1 MDGQTQLVA
10 REDSEEIEAEKRTDR
25 RTALLAAGAALV
37 VAACSNEQS
46 ASDLAPLAD
55 GIEPDGGR
63 EVRRG
68 SDVASPPALGFID
81 EETANVEGAVPP
93 PPTTVA
99 TATAPSSSSTAA
111 PTSSTTPSSTVPPTS
126 TARRV
131 DSPPGQAA
139 IIDASL
145 VRPVREDTAPLA
157 SNDSGVAGPVLTGPL
172 TVDPFDAAVIRGE
185 TVSPT
190 APTTTEAPTPTTE
203 APTTTTEAPTTTTEA
218 PTTTTEAPTTTT
230 TAAPSTTTA
239 APATA
244 APSTTAA
251 PTTTTAAPTTT
262 TAAPVATA
270 PTIADPTTT
279 TTTTVAAETSTSTST
294 TSAVA
299 TTIATTT
306 IAPSTTTA
314 APTTTT
320 TTAAPTTTTTAAPS
334 TTTAAPT
341 TTTTAAPTTTTT
353 EVPNSAPSLA
363 SARLLANRLTFAATP
378 EIDQQ
383 ILDLGLVGFIDS
395 QLALN
400 TADPEVEGQ
409 IANYLSLNPSLGAL
423 ASLNE
428 NNRRLMDHEIVH
440 MSVFRAVNSRHQLYE
455 VLQRLWMDHFNTS
468 FEDDWSWSAH
478 YLEQV
483 IRPNGMGSFHEL
495 LAAVAHS
502 PAMLYYLDNAISNA
516 SSVNENYGRELLEL
530 HTLGIDDS
538 GRQIYTE
545 DDVVGVS
552 HVMTGWSIDFD
563 NRTFLFRSGDH
574 SDRAVSILGG
584 QWTNAG
590 LSGKAAG
597 DSLLYFLS
605 HHPQTA
611 RHVCTK
617 LIRRFVTDNA
627 PESLISSAAAVYLA
641 NDTNVVPVLRHILGS
656 GEFAN
661 STGLKIRRPFEQI
674 VATIRALGV
683 ELPTQ
688 PEGHAAERIYE
699 YLRDAQHAPW
709 RQATPDGYADVA
721 EPWLSTE
728 TMLRRWEGVARV
740 ARNDWTVDDSL
751 RYDPVDLRGATTT
764 AGEVFD
770 RLALRLN
777 IGEQTSQTRSTLLG
791 IIDLSA
797 DTPIDDVDDRDF
809 ADLLSFLV
817 AHPMFQL
824 R

>member
-1 MDGQTQLVA
+1 M
-10 REDSEEIEAEKRTDR
+10 
-25 RTALLAAGAALV
+25 
-37 VAACSNEQS
+37 
-46 ASDLAPLAD
+46 
-55 GIEPDGGR
+55 
-63 EVRRG
+63 
-68 SDVASPPALGFID
+68 
-81 EETANVEGAVPP
+81 
-93 PPTTVA
+93 
-99 TATAPSSSSTAA
+99 
-111 PTSSTTPSSTVPPTS
+111 
-126 TARRV
+126 
-131 DSPPGQAA
+131 
-139 IIDASL
+139 
-145 VRPVREDTAPLA
+145 
-157 SNDSGVAGPVLTGPL
+157 
-172 TVDPFDAAVIRGE
+172 
-185 TVSPT
+185 
-190 APTTTEAPTPTTE
+190 
-203 APTTTTEAPTTTTEA
+203 
-218 PTTTTEAPTTTT
+218 
-230 TAAPSTTTA
+230 
-239 APATA
+239 
-244 APSTTAA
+244 
-251 PTTTTAAPTTT
+251 
-262 TAAPVATA
+262 
-270 PTIADPTTT
+270 
-279 TTTTVAAETSTSTST
+279 
-294 TSAVA
+294 
-299 TTIATTT
+299 
-306 IAPSTTTA
+306 
-314 APTTTT
+314 
-320 TTAAPTTTTTAAPS
+320 
-334 TTTAAPT
+334 
-341 TTTTAAPTTTTT
+341 
-353 EVPNSAPSLA
+353 
-363 SARLLANRLTFAATP
+363 LANRLTFAATP
-378 EIDQQ
+378 QIDQQ

>member
-111 PTSSTTPSSTVPPTS
+111 PTSSTAPSSTVPPTS

-185 TVSPT
+185 TVSPA

-203 APTTTTEAPTTTTEA
+203 APTTTTEAPTTTT
-218 PTTTTEAPTTTT
+218 TT
-230 TAAPSTTTA
+230 TAAPSTT
-239 APATA
+239 TA

-294 TSAVA
+294 TLAVA

-306 IAPSTTTA
+306 VAPSTTTA

-334 TTTAAPT
+334 TTTTAAPT
-341 TTTTAAPTTTTT
+341 TTTTAAPTTTT

-378 EIDQQ
+378 QIDQQ

-530 HTLGIDDS
+530 HTLGIDDG